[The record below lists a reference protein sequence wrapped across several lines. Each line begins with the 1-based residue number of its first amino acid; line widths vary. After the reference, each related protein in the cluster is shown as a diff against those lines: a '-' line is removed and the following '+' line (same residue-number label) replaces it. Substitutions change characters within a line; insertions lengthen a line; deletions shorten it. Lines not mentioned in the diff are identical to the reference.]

1 MIRTFEG
8 RSPRLGV
15 DAWVDET
22 AVVIGNVTLGEG
34 VSVWPNAVL
43 RGDINAIEVGANSNL
58 QDGVIV
64 HVNHACEFYGEG
76 ASCIVGESVTVGHR
90 ATLHAC
96 RIGNR
101 CLIGMGAIV
110 LDEAVVEDEVIVG
123 AGSVV
128 SPGKVLESG
137 YLWLGVPARKIRP
150 ITDRERAYF
159 DYSARFYRELAQ
171 RHRRST

>member
-1 MIRTFEG
+1 
-8 RSPRLGV
+8 
-15 DAWVDET
+15 
-22 AVVIGNVTLGEG
+22 
-34 VSVWPNAVL
+34 
-43 RGDINAIEVGANSNL
+43 
-58 QDGVIV
+58 
-64 HVNHACEFYGEG
+64 
-76 ASCIVGESVTVGHR
+76 
-90 ATLHAC
+90 
-96 RIGNR
+96 IGNR